1 MSEQHSEERK
11 NEVRIHI
18 DQKQYESP
26 NPTTGAALYLL
37 GNVAEG
43 LVLYRK
49 AKGNEEDELIEND
62 EGTIRLRNGEHFHS
76 GPARHKE
83 ITIIVN
89 GRKKVVTQKK
99 LTFDEIVELALDPVP
114 TGPNIT
120 FTITYRHG
128 PPANPEGSLMEGK
141 TVEIKDRMIFDVTPT
156 DKS

>member
-1 MSEQHSEERK
+1 MSEKQSEERK
-11 NEVRIHI
+11 RKVRIHI

-43 LVLYRK
+43 FVLYRK
-49 AKGNEEDELIEND
+49 AKEKDELIEND
-62 EGTIRLRNGEHFHS
+62 EGPIRLQNGDHFHS

-114 TGPNIT
+114 TGPNIMI
-120 FTITYRHG
+120 TITYRHG
-128 PPANPEGSLMEGK
+128 PPANTEGSLMEEGA
-141 TVEIKDRMIFDVTPT
+141 VEIKERMIFDVIPT

>member
-1 MSEQHSEERK
+1 MSERHSEERK
-11 NEVRIHI
+11 NEVLIHI
-18 DQKQYESP
+18 DQRKYESP

-49 AKGNEEDELIEND
+49 AKGKEEHDLIKND
-62 EGTIRLRNGEHFHS
+62 EETIWLKDGEHFQS
-76 GPARHKE
+76 GPDRHKE

-89 GRKKVVTQKK
+89 GRKKAVTQKK

-128 PPANPEGSLMEGK
+128 PPANPQGSLMEHG
-141 TVEIKDRMIFDVTPT
+141 TVEVRDRMIFDVTPT